1 MFGLILFATVVQGI
15 GIALK
20 ALLAIGGIMGFA
32 DGDFE
37 RGMCGYCAF
46 SIIPAIIIEV
56 ALIASLV
63 VLF

>member
-1 MFGLILFATVVQGI
+1 MFGLILFATIIQGI
-15 GIALK
+15 GVAMK
-20 ALLAIGGIMGFA
+20 ALFVISGRMGLT

-37 RGMCGYCAF
+37 RGMCGYCAL
-46 SIIPAIIIEV
+46 SIIPAIIIEA

>member
-1 MFGLILFATVVQGI
+1 MFGLILFATIIQGI
-15 GIALK
+15 GVAVK
-20 ALLAIGGIMGFA
+20 ALLAIGGRMGFA

-46 SIIPAIIIEV
+46 SIIPAIIIEA
-56 ALIASLV
+56 ALIATLV